1 MIVLC
6 SALATRRASSLWV
19 LVLLTSA
26 LFLSVSSIVSPA
38 PASATTV
45 NFRLTTVSL
54 LPSTGPPGTW
64 VTVTATLNVTVSGSC
79 SLSASSPYFFSDSTS
94 ERPCT
99 VSGNNIIGSFRVR
112 PPEQI
117 SSSKQLPGLTYTVYV
132 TVTPATGSFVTFGN
146 ETRTFKVTPRVG
158 FSTSVSASQPW
169 PSYVV
174 AMGTDTVYVHGWG
187 YYATTLNCKFQD
199 NATLL
204 VLNSTLAV
212 SQLCSVNA
220 GELTGQFTL
229 NGTTTKFYGKTLVI
243 RVSGI
248 PLGENATGTMIITH
262 PVTKAVVTP
271 THGPPN
277 TPVTVSGSGWNSLDH
292 HVTMNL
298 TTAGLWISYAN
309 LTCTASGGS
318 ITGTCQFTVKPNAKG
333 GAHSIVVVGSELD
346 SALVDFVVEATFAIT
361 PISGPRFTNVTFSG
375 SGYKTT
381 GTCAGALGSL
391 PVGLISSSPAVQ
403 CLIDADYLLKGS
415 FRVSNTS
422 LAGIYAATFGN
433 TTIAAQGQISDK
445 TFTVNIPVITLSRYS
460 GTKGSAVTVNGT
472 NFNAGDTACQLYY
485 GIGLVPTSWIPTGSC
500 AVTGVGSISGSF
512 TVPSISPGNLVVK
525 AAGIPR
531 NDNATANFAITATI
545 NLSPASG
552 RPGTPVLV
560 SGTNFA
566 GNDTSCAIT
575 SAPTGLISNPL
586 CTAAGGAMSG
596 SFTVAAGTSGNYTV
610 TATGTTGDTAS
621 ASFIVPPPPTM
632 ALSTPSG
639 PVGTPVTV
647 TGSNYVGTTC
657 LITAMPSYL
666 FTSQACSISAGALTG
681 AFVVAPGSGTGG
693 YTLTVQTNAGASDS
707 ATGVFTVTPGTFT
720 TTTTT
725 PVTTTTSSVT
735 TTVTT
740 PSTTTSV
747 TITTISTATGPWTPP
762 KCVIATATF
771 GSEASPA
778 VQFLRNFRDKL
789 VLSTTAGSAFMQV
802 FNAWYYSFS
811 PSVAQLIASN
821 DPIRAPIRVLLYPL
835 LGVLSVSAFTYS
847 LFSATPEFA
856 IVMAGLVASSL
867 IGLVYL
873 TLPALVGVRALRK
886 RRVIA
891 GISIARIA
899 MGSLAMALL
908 LIAVGEFAQSFVL
921 LAVGSSALVLTCII
935 AVPTLAA
942 RVILRTNTK

>member
-1 MIVLC
+1 MYSVV
-6 SALATRRASSLWV
+6 APTPARAADPTGFKI
-19 LVLLTSA
+19 TS
-26 LFLSVSSIVSPA
+26 I
-38 PASATTV
+38 
-45 NFRLTTVSL
+45 NL
-54 LPSTGPPGTW
+54 LPSAGPAGTW
-64 VTVTATLNVTVSGSC
+64 VTVTGTLNVTLSTSASC
-79 SLSASSPYFFSDSTS
+79 TFSASSPYFFSDSS
-94 ERPCT
+94 SDRFCT
-99 VSGNNIIGSFRVR
+99 ASGNSVFGSFRVR

-117 SSSKQLPGLTYTVYV
+117 STSKPLPRLTYVISV
-132 TVTPATGSFVTFGN
+132 TVTAPTGYAFSSADNTKSFN
-146 ETRTFKVTPRVG
+146 VTPRIG
-158 FSTSVSASQPW
+158 FSTSSSASQPW

-174 AMGTDTVYVHGWG
+174 PMGTDTVYVHGWG
-187 YYATTLNCKFQD
+187 YNATTLNCKFQD

-243 RVSGI
+243 RASGI
-248 PLGENATGTMIITH
+248 PLGENATGTMTILH
-262 PVTKAVVTP
+262 PVTKAVLTP
-271 THGPPN
+271 SHAPPN
-277 TPVTVSGSGWNSLDH
+277 TLVTVSGSGWNALDH

-333 GAHSIVVVGSELD
+333 GFHSIVVVGSELD
-346 SALVDFVVEATFAIT
+346 KATVDFVVEATFAIT

-375 SGYKTT
+375 SGYKNN

-391 PVGLISSSPAVQ
+391 PVGLVSSGPAVQ
-403 CLIDADYLLKGS
+403 CKIDADYLLKGS

-422 LAGIYAATFGN
+422 LAGLYAATFGN

-445 TFTVNIPVITLSRYS
+445 TFTVNVPVITLSSYS
-460 GTKGSAVTVNGT
+460 GSKGSAITVTGL

-525 AAGIPR
+525 AAGTPR
-531 NDNATANFAITATI
+531 NDNGTANFAITATI

-552 RPGTPVLV
+552 RPGTTVLV

-586 CTAAGGAMSG
+586 CTVAGGAMSG
-596 SFTVAAGTSGNYTV
+596 SFTVAAGTSGNYNV
-610 TATGTTGDTAS
+610 TATGTTADTAS
-621 ASFIVPPPPTM
+621 APFIVPPPPTM

-639 PVGTPVTV
+639 PVGTPVAV

-657 LITAMPSYL
+657 LITAMPSSL

-681 AFVVAPGSGTGG
+681 AFVVAPGSSPGA

-707 ATGVFTVTPGTFT
+707 ATGVFTVTPGTLT
-720 TTTTT
+720 TSTTT
-725 PVTTTTSSVT
+725 PITTTTSSVT
-735 TTVTT
+735 TTSTVTT

-747 TITTISTATGPWTPP
+747 TITMISTTTGPYVPP

-778 VQFLRNFRDKL
+778 VQFLRNFRDRL

-811 PSVAQLIASN
+811 PSLAQFIANN
-821 DPIRAPIRVLLYPL
+821 DPIRAPIRVMLYPL
-835 LGVLSVSAFTYS
+835 LGVLGLSSLVYS
-847 LFSATPEFA
+847 LFSGAPEFGV
-856 IVMAGLVASSL
+856 VMAGLVASSL

-873 TLPALVGVRALRK
+873 TVPALVGFSTLARRRKIRLTSITRVSLAVLAVALALLG
-886 RRVIA
+886 A
-891 GISIARIA
+891 GELA
-899 MGSLAMALL
+899 GSLL
-908 LIAVGEFAQSFVL
+908 L
-921 LAVGSSALVLTCII
+921 LAVASSAIVLICVI
-935 AVPTLAA
+935 AVPTIVAFA
-942 RVILRTNTK
+942 ILRPNKE